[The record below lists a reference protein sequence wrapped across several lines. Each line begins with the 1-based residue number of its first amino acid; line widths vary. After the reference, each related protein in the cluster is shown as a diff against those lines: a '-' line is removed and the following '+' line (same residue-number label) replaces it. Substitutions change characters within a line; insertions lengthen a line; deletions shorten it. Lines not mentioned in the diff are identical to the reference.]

1 MTVKFKCEIELNQLS
16 SRAGRGGVW
25 LCPAACPTHSED
37 TRPRAGR
44 AGGRR
49 PACPLPAVALQ
60 VGGFGEEV
68 GTVHVFKSEE
78 MMFKHKNKFFHFQ
91 KHYLFIIILHL

>member
-1 MTVKFKCEIELNQLS
+1 MTVKLNWTNLS
-16 SRAGRGGVW
+16 CAGREGCGFV
-25 LCPAACPTHSED
+25 PQPVPED

-44 AGGRR
+44 AGARR
-49 PACPLPAVALQ
+49 PACPLPAIALQ

-68 GTVHVFKSEE
+68 GTVRVFKSEE